1 MSNEQILLNKVLDAS
16 SNTIWDELK
25 KIRESSVDE
34 KKVIRRR
41 WVWELIQNASDC
53 TPKNQKID
61 ISINY
66 SNNQIIF
73 SHNGLPFS
81 YENLLDL
88 ITQISSKQ
96 SSEEKKTGKF
106 GTGFMSTHLLSEIVN
121 IEGSYSQNDGT
132 YKQLNFVVDRSG
144 NDYKDIK
151 NKTKGMLEALERLN
165 STSENLQ
172 EDYLETKFI
181 YSIEQEEILEAI
193 EEGIKDLRDAIPY
206 VLVFNEN
213 INSITYNNEI
223 YKRGSEQS
231 SQSNPKIKMVM
242 IESSNSGAKNLLFL
256 NENEVTIG
264 CEVKF
269 INKELH
275 FLPFSDNLPR
285 VFCEFPLLGTE
296 KFSFPIIVNSK
307 LFDVERDRNA
317 IRDSNEMNMSLLK
330 VAISL
335 YKELLDYC
343 SKTNNTKNVFNI
355 CLINK
360 PINSVIQNH
369 CYKELKE
376 FIETSPIISI
386 YNDLGELNKEPF
398 KENSEVNIFI
408 PLTIGEDTNHE
419 FWQLLSNLKN
429 IKIPSL
435 DSYSGWSEVFNSNI
449 NFSYVNEEYLLD
461 SDLTTLNSNLKT
473 LINSSE
479 WLNTFYS
486 LWIKEIGIEKL
497 VRNVYVPNQNG
508 DFILFEK
515 IYFDENIDEEL
526 KEILSSL
533 GIDIKSELLKKDI
546 TVFEEFFNEHTDKKI
561 NNMITS
567 NRIEKKV
574 LEILSKETIDNI
586 EREANTQQIFNKLT
600 NWFIS
605 NQQDAMKWFENIYTK
620 RMMLSSPEENLRRYK
635 IAEKIENHNI
645 RYEDLDD
652 IINNREKII
661 SILQDNKLSQD
672 EIIQQLKHIVTSS
685 KDLKLY
691 VDGLIERSIK
701 NVYTYLSKSD
711 YYTLPETL
719 EEWKDIRHSKTA
731 FPAKYKEKD
740 IRIVIRPS
748 DHQQIIFYYEEEFE
762 VLDDTEYQLWTD
774 DGKVQRIITLGDLLK
789 TTGIS
794 RIPLNNLW
802 KSWIQCLEILK
813 LLNLRLAIIIV

>member
-25 KIRESSVDE
+25 KIRESSEGD

-53 TPKNQKID
+53 TPKNQRID
-61 ISINY
+61 IFINY

-106 GTGFMSTHLLSEIVN
+106 GTGFMSTHLLSEVVT
-121 IEGSYSQNDGT
+121 IEGSFIQNDGT

-151 NKTKGMLEALERLN
+151 NKTKKMLEDLERLN
-165 STSENLQ
+165 HYSDELQ
-172 EDYLETKFI
+172 NEYLETKFI
-181 YSIEQEEILEAI
+181 YSIDQKDILEAV
-193 EEGIKDLRDAIPY
+193 EEGIKDLKDAIPY

-223 YKRGSEQS
+223 YQRKLEQS
-231 SQSNPKIKMVM
+231 SQSNPKIKMVK
-242 IESSNSGAKNLLFL
+242 IESSNSDVKSLLFL
-256 NENEVTIG
+256 DENEVTIG
-264 CEVKF
+264 CEVEF
-269 INKELH
+269 INNKLH
-275 FLPFSDNLPR
+275 FLPLSNSLPR
-285 VFCEFPLLGTE
+285 LFCEFPLLGTE
-296 KFSFPIIVNSK
+296 KFCFPIVVNSK

-317 IRDSNEMNMSLLK
+317 IRDSNERNMSLIK
-330 VAISL
+330 IAISL
-335 YKELLDYC
+335 YKELLEYC
-343 SKTNNTKNVFNI
+343 SKKENTNNVFNI

-369 CYKELKE
+369 CYKELKKT
-376 FIETSPIISI
+376 IESSPIIPI
-386 YNDLGELNKEPF
+386 YDDLGGLKKEAF
-398 KENSEVNIFI
+398 IGDSEVNIFI
-408 PLTIGEDTNHE
+408 PIKLEEDTNDE
-419 FWQLLSNLKN
+419 FWQLLSNFKN
-429 IKIPSL
+429 LKIPSQ
-435 DSYSGWSEVFNSNI
+435 DSYLGWSKVFIPNI
-449 NFSYVNEEYLLD
+449 NFSYVNEEYLSD
-461 SDLTTLNSNLKT
+461 SDLTTVNSNLKT
-473 LINSSE
+473 HIQSSE
-479 WLNTFYS
+479 WLNKFYS
-486 LWIKEIGIEKL
+486 LWINEIGIEKL
-497 VRNVYVPNQNG
+497 ITNVYVPNQNR

-526 KEILSSL
+526 KGILGSL
-533 GIDIKSELLKKDI
+533 GTDIKSKLLNKDI
-546 TVFEEFFNEHTDKKI
+546 TVFDEFYNENTEKKI
-561 NNMITS
+561 NNKITS
-567 NRIEKKV
+567 NKIEKKV

-586 EREANTQQIFNKLT
+586 ERESNTQQIFNKLT

-605 NQQDAMKWFENIYTK
+605 NQQDAINWFENIYAK

-645 RYEDLDD
+645 RYEELDD
-652 IINNREKII
+652 IINNREQII
-661 SILQDNKLSQD
+661 SILHNIELSRD

-685 KDLKLY
+685 RELKLY

-701 NVYTYLSKSD
+701 NIYTYLRESS

-719 EEWKDIRHSKTA
+719 DEWKSIRHSKTI
-731 FPAKYKEKD
+731 FPAKYKGKD

-748 DHQQIIFYYEEEFE
+748 DQQQIIFYHEEEFE
-762 VLDDTEYQLWTD
+762 ALDDTEYQLWTD
-774 DGKVQRIITLGDLLK
+774 DGKVQRLITLGDLLK

-794 RIPLNNLW
+794 KIPLNNLW
-802 KSWIQCLEILK
+802 KS
-813 LLNLRLAIIIV
+813 